1 MTGTPARSKK
11 RLLRADSE
19 SSGPGCCT
27 LYSLILLTSRIFHAR
42 MRLDCT
48 FLYLSFLDLPRT
60 GPDGPN
66 PSRVLPV
73 STAIQSRDSELS
85 YKWVLF
91 MRVFI
96 LGTQHR
102 EIKERE

>member
-1 MTGTPARSKK
+1 MR
-11 RLLRADSE
+11 DC
-19 SSGPGCCT
+19 GPIGGPSDFTDFAYISCAHGY
-27 LYSLILLTSRIFHAR
+27 L
-42 MRLDCT
+42 
-48 FLYLSFLDLPRT
+48 LYLSFLDLPRT

-73 STAIQSRDSELS
+73 STSIQSRDSELS

-96 LGTQHR
+96 PGTHTEKLRNISKGIKIWIELG
-102 EIKERE
+102 K